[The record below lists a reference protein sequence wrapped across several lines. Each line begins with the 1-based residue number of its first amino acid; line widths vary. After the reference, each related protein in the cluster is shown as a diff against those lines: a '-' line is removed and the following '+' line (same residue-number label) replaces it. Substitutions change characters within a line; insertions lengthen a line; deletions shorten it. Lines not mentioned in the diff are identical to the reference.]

1 MVSTSAAASNKSV
14 CFRPVL
20 KGCRGQGGSCEPLES
35 LAQSWTS
42 GWLSFPATTGNPTG
56 STACP
61 MDSSDHAPLR
71 LPTCFNWNQNT
82 PSETKVGIVYDLLFL
97 TQKHW
102 TRFKNTKYKKKLT
115 NKQTNLFGYSVDNIK
130 GHGQGPL
137 LPQSSFITS
146 LVPKVPCGPPRRGSL
161 NKVGS

>member
-102 TRFKNTKYKKKLT
+102 TRFKNTKYKKKKT
-115 NKQTNLFGYSVDNIK
+115 NKQTNKPVWLFS
-130 GHGQGPL
+130 GQYQRSWP
-137 LPQSSFITS
+137 
-146 LVPKVPCGPPRRGSL
+146 GPPSPPILIHNFTCPQGTMWAT
-161 NKVGS
+161 